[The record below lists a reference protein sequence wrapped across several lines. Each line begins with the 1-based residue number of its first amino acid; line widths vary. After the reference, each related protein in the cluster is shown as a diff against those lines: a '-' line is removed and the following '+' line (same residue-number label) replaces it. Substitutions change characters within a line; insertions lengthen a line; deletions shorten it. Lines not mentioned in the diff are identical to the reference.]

1 MCRNRFMFGIK
12 VFGADDRTFP
22 FLAKYRC
29 LGEACRHLVLTLTT
43 DIEYRDEPPLLEAL
57 DGTDT

>member
-1 MCRNRFMFGIK
+1 MFGIK